1 MATGVIGSN
10 GLAAP
15 RHVDLGQEGEQDT
28 VTNQL
33 RLMVA
38 ETVKDQAMSLVFAT
52 QTLVQVNHVLLIS
65 CT

>member
-1 MATGVIGSN
+1 MVTGDTGHS

-15 RHVDLGQEGEQDT
+15 RHVDQGQEADQES

-38 ETVKDQAMSLVFAT
+38 ETVRDQAMSLVFVT
-52 QTLVQVNHVLLIS
+52 QILVQVNQKN
-65 CT
+65 